1 MIFKDIYMYEEP
13 CTPPLQS
20 DNTGFAGQD
29 LGSTLYQAED
39 GTIVLVI

>member
-1 MIFKDIYMYEEP
+1 MYEEP
-13 CTPPLQS
+13 CTPPPPLPS